1 MVAGL
6 KLELLSPNLVLLI
19 DEILDNQNI
28 CKYLYYD
35 DKNPLGQSTIADTSG
50 LLLTKIFP
58 YPFSS
63 VITEECTQLRL
74 YYPDGEFDS
83 IGKIEQSLVLFD
95 IICHKNLWLINDG
108 TNSLIRPYEI
118 MKELINLFDQSLST
132 VGKLKF
138 KRFNHLFVNDKF
150 DCIRLMAEMMTIGG

>member
-1 MVAGL
+1 MVEGL

-19 DEILDNQNI
+19 DEILTNQNI

-35 DKNPLGQSTIADTSG
+35 DKNPLGRSTIADTSG
-50 LLLTKIFP
+50 LLLTKIYP

-63 VITEECTQLRL
+63 AIIDECTQLRI

-83 IGKIEQSLVLFD
+83 TGVIEQSLVLFD

-118 MKELINLFDQSLST
+118 MKELANLFKPSLGT